1 MKKLIMSLTVV
12 AFLFVA
18 TSSLEAAPIQNIG
31 IVNFKTCVENSKVGQ
46 KEQQNF
52 ESMKKQM
59 EDVLVEKEKTL
70 NEIATKFNDPD
81 YLDSLS
87 PEAEAEMKH
96 KFRTHSQEL
105 QQHQNQYY
113 QVLNQANFK
122 VIQKIGENIT
132 EASKVVAENKNL
144 DIVLNEEMAFFHTDA
159 LDISNEVVT
168 VMDQL
173 YKEDK

>member
-1 MKKLIMSLTVV
+1 MSLTVV
-12 AFLFVA
+12 AFLFA
-18 TSSLEAAPIQNIG
+18 AAPSLEAAQVNNIG
-31 IVNFKTCVENSKVGQ
+31 IVNFKICVENSKVGK
-46 KEQQNF
+46 KEQQHF

-59 EDVLVEKEKTL
+59 EDMLVEKEKSL

-96 KFRTHSQEL
+96 KFRTLSQEL

-113 QVLNQANFK
+113 QVLNQENFK
-122 VIQKIGENIT
+122 IIQKIGEHIT
-132 EASKVVAENKNL
+132 EASKVVAKNKNL
-144 DIVLNEEMAFFHTDA
+144 DMVLNEEMAFFHTDA
-159 LDISNEVVT
+159 LDISNDVVK

-173 YKEDK
+173 YKEEK